1 MVYTT
6 SLTSKVSQMVLSM
19 KTMLLLWLH
28 TTFKWTAQQGL
39 PQSTGLWDLDG
50 GQNSGKYSKRRALCA
65 PSSSVCFELGLMSS
79 GTRQPEPYPHIPV
92 YSSHVYVY
100 VPPWYTAS
108 RTTSSFSRTLL
119 LRNIIWNPRMHT
131 SMQWASSGSGWL
143 NVDRRRVKQVSNG
156 QHALFL
162 KKNLKK
168 ATMKI
173 FNYSTGEKCLSN
185 SGCSL
190 IIQLVLPSHSTM
202 QDCLE
207 FRSSTEIKKDENEVG
222 VCVCLCVCAFKEK
235 VF

>member
-1 MVYTT
+1 M
-6 SLTSKVSQMVLSM
+6 
-19 KTMLLLWLH
+19 
-28 TTFKWTAQQGL
+28 
-39 PQSTGLWDLDG
+39 
-50 GQNSGKYSKRRALCA
+50 
-65 PSSSVCFELGLMSS
+65 
-79 GTRQPEPYPHIPV
+79 
-92 YSSHVYVY
+92 
-100 VPPWYTAS
+100 
-108 RTTSSFSRTLL
+108 
-119 LRNIIWNPRMHT
+119 
-131 SMQWASSGSGWL
+131 
-143 NVDRRRVKQVSNG
+143 DRRRVKQVSNG